1 MKKTILLTGAAGFT
15 GRHFIDLALRSGYRC
30 VAMFHTEGHKEQH
43 KTANF
48 TGIVADLTNKAQLKA
63 KIAEVAPDM
72 VVHLAAVSFVAHA
85 DVSDIY
91 RTNLLGTINL
101 LDSLIE
107 LELELGLSL
116 DKVLLASSGNVYGNT
131 TQLPIHEGLVPAP
144 VNDYGVSK
152 YAMEMAAQI
161 RFERLPIIIAR
172 PFNYAGI
179 GQAEHFVVP
188 KIVAAYQRGERLIEL
203 GNLDVARDFSD
214 VRDVVGAYLKL
225 LQSKVK
231 TGVFNLCS
239 NKATSLLEVIEQL
252 NLLANYQMQINVN
265 PAFVRDNEIKT
276 LYGDNQKLTDVIG
289 QYQHHQLGDTLK
301 WMYLGE

>member
-1 MKKTILLTGAAGFT
+1 MNKTILLTGAAGFT
-15 GRHFIDLALRSGYRC
+15 GRHFIDLAVRSGYRC
-30 VAMFHTEGHKEQH
+30 VALYHKEQH
-43 KTANF
+43 KAAFNTQSVE
-48 TGIVADLTNKAQLKA
+48 GIVADLTDKAQLKA
-63 KIAEVAPDM
+63 QIGEVAPDM
-72 VVHLAAVSFVAHA
+72 VVHLAAVSFVAHD

-107 LELELGLSL
+107 LDLGL

-131 TQLPIHEGLVPAP
+131 TQLPIHEGLAAVPA
-144 VNDYGVSK
+144 NDYGVSK

-161 RFERLPIIIAR
+161 RADRLPIIITR
-172 PFNYAGI
+172 PFNYTGI

-188 KIVAAYQRGERLIEL
+188 KIVAAYQRGERSIEL

-225 LQSKVK
+225 LQSDVK
-231 TGVFNLCS
+231 TGLFNLCS
-239 NKATSLLEVIEQL
+239 NKATSLLEIIEQL
-252 NLLANYQMQINVN
+252 NALAGYQMQINVN

-276 LYGDNQKLTDVIG
+276 LYGDNQKLTD
-289 QYQHHQLGDTLK
+289 
-301 WMYLGE
+301 